1 MKIGLVIKELM
12 LKQNIEV
19 ADLAK
24 RLGKTKQAVYDML
37 DKEDVNTSLLRE
49 LAAIFNV
56 PITIFFDNSVNNNQ
70 SNIFLPS
77 TFREPPCSTNNLTQ
91 STFAYINVQTPNKY
105 SFHTL
110 TGDLCYFFFLSQP
123 MICTST
129 MVMIMVASTPIIMP
143 VKEPGLASLMA
154 LTVVNRPGRPA

>member
-37 DKEDVNTSLLRE
+37 DKEDDNTSLLRE

-70 SNIFLPS
+70 SN
-77 TFREPPCSTNNLTQ
+77 TGNNSIVLGQ
-91 STFAYINVQTPNKY
+91 NNNVDSLNLDYKEKLESALVEIKHLKEVIDAKDKLLQEKERLINVLMNK
-105 SFHTL
+105 
-110 TGDLCYFFFLSQP
+110 
-123 MICTST
+123 
-129 MVMIMVASTPIIMP
+129 
-143 VKEPGLASLMA
+143 
-154 LTVVNRPGRPA
+154 

>member
-70 SNIFLPS
+70 SN
-77 TFREPPCSTNNLTQ
+77 TGNNSIVLGQ
-91 STFAYINVQTPNKY
+91 NNNVDSLNLDYKEKLESAWVEIKHLKEVIDAKDKLLQEKERLINVLMNK
-105 SFHTL
+105 
-110 TGDLCYFFFLSQP
+110 
-123 MICTST
+123 
-129 MVMIMVASTPIIMP
+129 
-143 VKEPGLASLMA
+143 
-154 LTVVNRPGRPA
+154 

>member
-56 PITIFFDNSVNNNQ
+56 PITTFFDNSVNNNQ
-70 SNIFLPS
+70 SN
-77 TFREPPCSTNNLTQ
+77 TGNNSIVLGQ
-91 STFAYINVQTPNKY
+91 NNNVDSLNLDYKEKLESALVEIKHLKEVIDAKDKLLQEKERLINVLMNK
-105 SFHTL
+105 
-110 TGDLCYFFFLSQP
+110 
-123 MICTST
+123 
-129 MVMIMVASTPIIMP
+129 
-143 VKEPGLASLMA
+143 
-154 LTVVNRPGRPA
+154 

>member
-70 SNIFLPS
+70 SN
-77 TFREPPCSTNNLTQ
+77 TGNNSNVLGQ
-91 STFAYINVQTPNKY
+91 NNNVDSLSLDCKEKLESALVKIKHLKEVIDAKDKLLQEKERLINVLMNK
-105 SFHTL
+105 
-110 TGDLCYFFFLSQP
+110 
-123 MICTST
+123 
-129 MVMIMVASTPIIMP
+129 
-143 VKEPGLASLMA
+143 
-154 LTVVNRPGRPA
+154 

>member
-70 SNIFLPS
+70 SN
-77 TFREPPCSTNNLTQ
+77 TGNNSIVLGQ
-91 STFAYINVQTPNKY
+91 NNNVDSLNLDYKEKIESALVEIKHLKEVIDAKDKLLQEKERLINVLMNK
-105 SFHTL
+105 
-110 TGDLCYFFFLSQP
+110 
-123 MICTST
+123 
-129 MVMIMVASTPIIMP
+129 
-143 VKEPGLASLMA
+143 
-154 LTVVNRPGRPA
+154 

>member
-70 SNIFLPS
+70 SN
-77 TFREPPCSTNNLTQ
+77 TGNNSIVLGQ
-91 STFAYINVQTPNKY
+91 NNNVDSLNLDYKEKHESALVEIKHLKEVIDAKDKLLQEKERLINVLMNK
-105 SFHTL
+105 
-110 TGDLCYFFFLSQP
+110 
-123 MICTST
+123 
-129 MVMIMVASTPIIMP
+129 
-143 VKEPGLASLMA
+143 
-154 LTVVNRPGRPA
+154 

>member
-49 LAAIFNV
+49 LDAIFNV

-70 SNIFLPS
+70 SN
-77 TFREPPCSTNNLTQ
+77 TGNNSIVLGQ
-91 STFAYINVQTPNKY
+91 NNNVDSLNLDYKEKLESALVEIKHLKEVIDAKDKLLQEKERLINVLMNK
-105 SFHTL
+105 
-110 TGDLCYFFFLSQP
+110 
-123 MICTST
+123 
-129 MVMIMVASTPIIMP
+129 
-143 VKEPGLASLMA
+143 
-154 LTVVNRPGRPA
+154 

>member
-12 LKQNIEV
+12 LNQNIEV

-70 SNIFLPS
+70 SN
-77 TFREPPCSTNNLTQ
+77 TGNNSIVLGQ
-91 STFAYINVQTPNKY
+91 NNNVDSLNLDCKEKLESALVEIKHLKEVIDAKDKLLQEKERLINVLMNK
-105 SFHTL
+105 
-110 TGDLCYFFFLSQP
+110 
-123 MICTST
+123 
-129 MVMIMVASTPIIMP
+129 
-143 VKEPGLASLMA
+143 
-154 LTVVNRPGRPA
+154 

>member
-70 SNIFLPS
+70 SN
-77 TFREPPCSTNNLTQ
+77 TGNNSIVLGQ
-91 STFAYINVQTPNKY
+91 NNNVDSLSLDCKEKLESALAEIKHLKEVIDAKDKLLQEKERLINVLMNK
-105 SFHTL
+105 
-110 TGDLCYFFFLSQP
+110 
-123 MICTST
+123 
-129 MVMIMVASTPIIMP
+129 
-143 VKEPGLASLMA
+143 
-154 LTVVNRPGRPA
+154 

>member
-24 RLGKTKQAVYDML
+24 RLGKTKQAVYDMF

-70 SNIFLPS
+70 SN
-77 TFREPPCSTNNLTQ
+77 TGNNSIVLGQ
-91 STFAYINVQTPNKY
+91 NNNVDSLNLDYKEKLESALVEIKHLKEVIDAKDKLLQEKERLINVLMNK
-105 SFHTL
+105 
-110 TGDLCYFFFLSQP
+110 
-123 MICTST
+123 
-129 MVMIMVASTPIIMP
+129 
-143 VKEPGLASLMA
+143 
-154 LTVVNRPGRPA
+154 

>member
-37 DKEDVNTSLLRE
+37 DKEDVNTSLLRD

-56 PITIFFDNSVNNNQ
+56 PITIFFDNSVNDNQ
-70 SNIFLPS
+70 SN
-77 TFREPPCSTNNLTQ
+77 TGNNSIVLGQ
-91 STFAYINVQTPNKY
+91 NNNVDSLNLDYKEKLESALVEIKHLKEVIDAKDKLLQEKERLINVLMNK
-105 SFHTL
+105 
-110 TGDLCYFFFLSQP
+110 
-123 MICTST
+123 
-129 MVMIMVASTPIIMP
+129 
-143 VKEPGLASLMA
+143 
-154 LTVVNRPGRPA
+154 

>member
-24 RLGKTKQAVYDML
+24 RLGKTKQAVYDIL

-70 SNIFLPS
+70 SNTGNNSIVLGQNNNVDSLNLDYKEKLES
-77 TFREPPCSTNNLTQ
+77 TLVEIKHLKEVIDAKDKLLQEKERL
-91 STFAYINVQTPNKY
+91 INVLMNK
-105 SFHTL
+105 
-110 TGDLCYFFFLSQP
+110 
-123 MICTST
+123 
-129 MVMIMVASTPIIMP
+129 
-143 VKEPGLASLMA
+143 
-154 LTVVNRPGRPA
+154 

>member
-70 SNIFLPS
+70 SN
-77 TFREPPCSTNNLTQ
+77 TGNNSIVLGQ
-91 STFAYINVQTPNKY
+91 NNNVDSLNLGYKEKLESVLVEIKHLKEVIDAKDKLLQEKERLINVLMNK
-105 SFHTL
+105 
-110 TGDLCYFFFLSQP
+110 
-123 MICTST
+123 
-129 MVMIMVASTPIIMP
+129 
-143 VKEPGLASLMA
+143 
-154 LTVVNRPGRPA
+154 

>member
-70 SNIFLPS
+70 SN
-77 TFREPPCSTNNLTQ
+77 TGNNSIVLGQ
-91 STFAYINVQTPNKY
+91 NNNVDSLNLDCKEKLESALVEIKHLKEVIDAKDKLLQEKERLINVLMNKY
-105 SFHTL
+105 CL
-110 TGDLCYFFFLSQP
+110 L
-123 MICTST
+123 
-129 MVMIMVASTPIIMP
+129 
-143 VKEPGLASLMA
+143 
-154 LTVVNRPGRPA
+154 

>member
-70 SNIFLPS
+70 SN
-77 TFREPPCSTNNLTQ
+77 TGNNSIVLGQ
-91 STFAYINVQTPNKY
+91 NNNVDSLSLDCKEKLESVLVEIKHLKEVIDAKDKLLQEKERLINVLMNK
-105 SFHTL
+105 
-110 TGDLCYFFFLSQP
+110 
-123 MICTST
+123 
-129 MVMIMVASTPIIMP
+129 
-143 VKEPGLASLMA
+143 
-154 LTVVNRPGRPA
+154 

>member
-70 SNIFLPS
+70 SN
-77 TFREPPCSTNNLTQ
+77 TGNNSVVLGQ
-91 STFAYINVQTPNKY
+91 NNNVDSLNLDCKEKLESALVEIKHLKEVIDAKDKLLQEKERLINVLMNK
-105 SFHTL
+105 
-110 TGDLCYFFFLSQP
+110 
-123 MICTST
+123 
-129 MVMIMVASTPIIMP
+129 
-143 VKEPGLASLMA
+143 
-154 LTVVNRPGRPA
+154 

>member
-19 ADLAK
+19 EDLAK

-70 SNIFLPS
+70 SN
-77 TFREPPCSTNNLTQ
+77 TGNNSIVLGQ
-91 STFAYINVQTPNKY
+91 NNNVDSLNLDCKEKLESALVEIKHLKEVIDAKDKLLQEKERLINVLMNK
-105 SFHTL
+105 
-110 TGDLCYFFFLSQP
+110 
-123 MICTST
+123 
-129 MVMIMVASTPIIMP
+129 
-143 VKEPGLASLMA
+143 
-154 LTVVNRPGRPA
+154 

>member
-70 SNIFLPS
+70 SN
-77 TFREPPCSTNNLTQ
+77 TGNNSIVLGQ
-91 STFAYINVQTPNKY
+91 NNNVDSLNLDYKEELESALVEIKHLKEVIDAKDKLLQEKERLINVLMNK
-105 SFHTL
+105 
-110 TGDLCYFFFLSQP
+110 
-123 MICTST
+123 
-129 MVMIMVASTPIIMP
+129 
-143 VKEPGLASLMA
+143 
-154 LTVVNRPGRPA
+154 

>member
-19 ADLAK
+19 TDLAK

-70 SNIFLPS
+70 SN
-77 TFREPPCSTNNLTQ
+77 TGNNSIVLGQ
-91 STFAYINVQTPNKY
+91 NNNVDSLSLDCKKKLESALVEIKHLKEVIDAKDKLLQEKERLINVLMNK
-105 SFHTL
+105 
-110 TGDLCYFFFLSQP
+110 
-123 MICTST
+123 
-129 MVMIMVASTPIIMP
+129 
-143 VKEPGLASLMA
+143 
-154 LTVVNRPGRPA
+154 

>member
-70 SNIFLPS
+70 SN
-77 TFREPPCSTNNLTQ
+77 TGNNSIVLGQ
-91 STFAYINVQTPNKY
+91 NNNVDSLNLDCKEKLESALVEIKHLKEVIDAKDKLLQEKERLINVLMGNK
-105 SFHTL
+105 
-110 TGDLCYFFFLSQP
+110 
-123 MICTST
+123 
-129 MVMIMVASTPIIMP
+129 
-143 VKEPGLASLMA
+143 
-154 LTVVNRPGRPA
+154 

>member
-56 PITIFFDNSVNNNQ
+56 PITFFFDNSVNNNQ
-70 SNIFLPS
+70 SN
-77 TFREPPCSTNNLTQ
+77 TGNNSIVLGQ
-91 STFAYINVQTPNKY
+91 NNNVDSLNLDYKEKLESALVEIKHLKEVIDAKDKLLQEKERLINVLMNK
-105 SFHTL
+105 
-110 TGDLCYFFFLSQP
+110 
-123 MICTST
+123 
-129 MVMIMVASTPIIMP
+129 
-143 VKEPGLASLMA
+143 
-154 LTVVNRPGRPA
+154 

>member
-70 SNIFLPS
+70 SN
-77 TFREPPCSTNNLTQ
+77 TGNNSIVLGQ
-91 STFAYINVQTPNKY
+91 NNNVDSLNLGYKEKLESALVEIKHLKEVIDAKDKLLQEKERLINVLMNK
-105 SFHTL
+105 
-110 TGDLCYFFFLSQP
+110 
-123 MICTST
+123 
-129 MVMIMVASTPIIMP
+129 
-143 VKEPGLASLMA
+143 
-154 LTVVNRPGRPA
+154 

>member
-37 DKEDVNTSLLRE
+37 DEEDVNTSLLRE

-70 SNIFLPS
+70 SN
-77 TFREPPCSTNNLTQ
+77 TGNNSIVLGQ
-91 STFAYINVQTPNKY
+91 NNNVDSLNLDY
-105 SFHTL
+105 
-110 TGDLCYFFFLSQP
+110 
-123 MICTST
+123 
-129 MVMIMVASTPIIMP
+129 
-143 VKEPGLASLMA
+143 KEKLESA
-154 LTVVNRPGRPA
+154 LVEIKHLKEVIDAKDKLLQEKERLIKVYEKMMEGK

>member
-70 SNIFLPS
+70 SN
-77 TFREPPCSTNNLTQ
+77 TGNNSIVLGQ
-91 STFAYINVQTPNKY
+91 NNNVDSLNLDYKEKLESALVEIKHLKEVIDAKDKLLQEKERLIKVLMNK
-105 SFHTL
+105 
-110 TGDLCYFFFLSQP
+110 
-123 MICTST
+123 
-129 MVMIMVASTPIIMP
+129 
-143 VKEPGLASLMA
+143 
-154 LTVVNRPGRPA
+154 

>member
-24 RLGKTKQAVYDML
+24 RWGKTKQAVYDML

-70 SNIFLPS
+70 SN
-77 TFREPPCSTNNLTQ
+77 TGNNSIVLGQ
-91 STFAYINVQTPNKY
+91 NNNVDSLNLDYKEKLESALVEIKHLKEVIDAKDKLLQEKDRCNK
-105 SFHTL
+105 
-110 TGDLCYFFFLSQP
+110 
-123 MICTST
+123 
-129 MVMIMVASTPIIMP
+129 
-143 VKEPGLASLMA
+143 
-154 LTVVNRPGRPA
+154 

>member
-1 MKIGLVIKELM
+1 MKIVLVIKELM

-70 SNIFLPS
+70 SN
-77 TFREPPCSTNNLTQ
+77 TGNNSIVLGQ
-91 STFAYINVQTPNKY
+91 NNNVDSLNLDYKEKLESALVEIKHLKEVIDAKDKLLQEKERLINVLMNK
-105 SFHTL
+105 
-110 TGDLCYFFFLSQP
+110 
-123 MICTST
+123 
-129 MVMIMVASTPIIMP
+129 
-143 VKEPGLASLMA
+143 
-154 LTVVNRPGRPA
+154 

>member
-1 MKIGLVIKELM
+1 MKSGLVIKELM

-70 SNIFLPS
+70 SN
-77 TFREPPCSTNNLTQ
+77 TGNNSIVLGQ
-91 STFAYINVQTPNKY
+91 NNNVDSLNLDYKEKLESALVEIKHLKEVIDAKDKLLQEKERLINVLMNK
-105 SFHTL
+105 
-110 TGDLCYFFFLSQP
+110 
-123 MICTST
+123 
-129 MVMIMVASTPIIMP
+129 
-143 VKEPGLASLMA
+143 
-154 LTVVNRPGRPA
+154 

>member
-70 SNIFLPS
+70 SN
-77 TFREPPCSTNNLTQ
+77 TGNNSIVLGQ
-91 STFAYINVQTPNKY
+91 NNNVDSLNLDYKEKLEGALVVIKHLKEVIDAKDKLLQEKERLINVLMGNK
-105 SFHTL
+105 
-110 TGDLCYFFFLSQP
+110 
-123 MICTST
+123 
-129 MVMIMVASTPIIMP
+129 
-143 VKEPGLASLMA
+143 
-154 LTVVNRPGRPA
+154 

>member
-70 SNIFLPS
+70 SN
-77 TFREPPCSTNNLTQ
+77 TGNNSIVLGQ
-91 STFAYINVQTPNKY
+91 NNNVDSLNLDYKEKLESVLVEIKHLKEVIDAKDKLLQEKERLINVLMNK
-105 SFHTL
+105 
-110 TGDLCYFFFLSQP
+110 
-123 MICTST
+123 
-129 MVMIMVASTPIIMP
+129 
-143 VKEPGLASLMA
+143 
-154 LTVVNRPGRPA
+154 

>member
-70 SNIFLPS
+70 SN
-77 TFREPPCSTNNLTQ
+77 TGNNSIVLGQ
-91 STFAYINVQTPNKY
+91 NNNVDSLNLDYKEKLESALVEIKHLKEVIDAKDKLLQEKERLINILINK
-105 SFHTL
+105 
-110 TGDLCYFFFLSQP
+110 
-123 MICTST
+123 
-129 MVMIMVASTPIIMP
+129 
-143 VKEPGLASLMA
+143 
-154 LTVVNRPGRPA
+154 

>member
-70 SNIFLPS
+70 SN
-77 TFREPPCSTNNLTQ
+77 TGNNSIVLGQ
-91 STFAYINVQTPNKY
+91 NNNVDSLNLDYKEKLESALVEVKHLKEVIDAKDKLLQEKERLINVLMNK
-105 SFHTL
+105 
-110 TGDLCYFFFLSQP
+110 
-123 MICTST
+123 
-129 MVMIMVASTPIIMP
+129 
-143 VKEPGLASLMA
+143 
-154 LTVVNRPGRPA
+154 

>member
-12 LKQNIEV
+12 LKQSIEV

-70 SNIFLPS
+70 SN
-77 TFREPPCSTNNLTQ
+77 TGNNSIVLGQ
-91 STFAYINVQTPNKY
+91 NNNVDSLNLDYKEKLESALVEIKHLKEVIDAKDKLLQEKERLINVLMNK
-105 SFHTL
+105 
-110 TGDLCYFFFLSQP
+110 
-123 MICTST
+123 
-129 MVMIMVASTPIIMP
+129 
-143 VKEPGLASLMA
+143 
-154 LTVVNRPGRPA
+154 

>member
-70 SNIFLPS
+70 SLFLLKKFIFRIDNFFQMLYLNQC
-77 TFREPPCSTNNLTQ
+77 TF
-91 STFAYINVQTPNKY
+91 K
-105 SFHTL
+105 
-110 TGDLCYFFFLSQP
+110 FFFTIQ
-123 MICTST
+123 
-129 MVMIMVASTPIIMP
+129 A
-143 VKEPGLASLMA
+143 
-154 LTVVNRPGRPA
+154 

>member
-24 RLGKTKQAVYDML
+24 RLGKTKQAVYDIL

-70 SNIFLPS
+70 SN
-77 TFREPPCSTNNLTQ
+77 TGNNSIVLGQ
-91 STFAYINVQTPNKY
+91 NNNVDSLNLDYKEKLESALVEIKHLKEVIDAKDKLLQEKERLIKCIN
-105 SFHTL
+105 
-110 TGDLCYFFFLSQP
+110 
-123 MICTST
+123 
-129 MVMIMVASTPIIMP
+129 
-143 VKEPGLASLMA
+143 E
-154 LTVVNRPGRPA
+154 

>member
-1 MKIGLVIKELM
+1 MYEIGLVIKELM

-70 SNIFLPS
+70 SN
-77 TFREPPCSTNNLTQ
+77 TGNNSIVLGQ
-91 STFAYINVQTPNKY
+91 NNNVDSLNLDYKEKLESALVEIKHLKEVIDAKDKLLQEKERLINVLMNK
-105 SFHTL
+105 
-110 TGDLCYFFFLSQP
+110 
-123 MICTST
+123 
-129 MVMIMVASTPIIMP
+129 
-143 VKEPGLASLMA
+143 
-154 LTVVNRPGRPA
+154 

>member
-70 SNIFLPS
+70 SN
-77 TFREPPCSTNNLTQ
+77 TGNNSIVLGQ
-91 STFAYINVQTPNKY
+91 NNNVDSLNLDYKEKLESALAEIKHLKEVIDAKDKLLQEKERLINVLMNK
-105 SFHTL
+105 
-110 TGDLCYFFFLSQP
+110 
-123 MICTST
+123 
-129 MVMIMVASTPIIMP
+129 
-143 VKEPGLASLMA
+143 
-154 LTVVNRPGRPA
+154 